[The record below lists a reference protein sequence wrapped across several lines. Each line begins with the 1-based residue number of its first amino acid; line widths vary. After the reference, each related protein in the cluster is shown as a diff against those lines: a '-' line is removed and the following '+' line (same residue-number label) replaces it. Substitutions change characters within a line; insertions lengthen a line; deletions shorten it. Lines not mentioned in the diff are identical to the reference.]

1 VLRWLGTRFDQQVK
15 VSVGE
20 VEEQS
25 VLAAEQARRAKD
37 RLTKEFRKGCSSQ
50 KNWRIQF
57 MK

>member
-1 VLRWLGTRFDQQVK
+1 M

-25 VLAAEQARRAKD
+25 VLAAEQARHAKD
-37 RLTKEFRKGCSSQ
+37 RMTKEFRKGCSSQ
-50 KNWRIQF
+50 NNWRIQF